1 MEIIP
6 AIDVK
11 DGKCV
16 RLRQGREDS
25 GTVYDADPVSVA
37 VRWKGEGARRLHVVN
52 LDGAFGR
59 ESKGMDLL
67 RTIAALPGVSVQFGG
82 GLRSWESIRSAF
94 DAGASSVV
102 LGTVAFENRD
112 LLDRVLSEFDPADV
126 IVALDALGGN
136 VATRG
141 WTELTGMDV
150 HAAALDLRRT
160 GVLRILFTDIGRDGM
175 LNGPDLA
182 TLGSLAESGL
192 SVIASG
198 GISSLDDI
206 RDLLAPQYAHVTGAI
221 IGKAL
226 YEGKIALRS
235 AISLASGAGTE
246 PATISGKG

>member
-11 DGKCV
+11 DGRCV

-25 GTVYDADPVSVA
+25 GTVYDADPVGVA
-37 VRWKGEGARRLHVVN
+37 VRWKGEGARRLHLVN

-59 ESKGMDLL
+59 ESKGTEIL
-67 RTIAALPGVSVQFGG
+67 RGIASLPGVEVQFGG
-82 GLRSWESIRSAF
+82 GLRSWESIQRAF
-94 DAGASSVV
+94 GAGASCVV

-112 LLDRVLSEFDPADV
+112 LLGQALREFGSSRV
-126 IVALDALGGN
+126 IVALDALGGI

-141 WTELTGMDV
+141 WTELTGTDIQTAV
-150 HAAALDLRRT
+150 AELRGT
-160 GVLRILFTDIGRDGM
+160 GVQTILFTDISRDGM

-182 TLGSLAESGL
+182 TLRGLSSSGM

-198 GISSLDDI
+198 GISSLEDI
-206 RDLLAPQYAHVTGAI
+206 RELLGPQYSHVTGAI

-226 YEGKIALRS
+226 YEGKIPLRS
-235 AISLASGAGTE
+235 AISLAAGAGAGPT
-246 PATISGKG
+246 AISGKG